1 MRRHWER
8 LIVKEVNWE
17 PLAMGGLSGHD
28 SRANGVRRSLQGWGW
43 GVPLAQTEELPEAS
57 RPQQGKARVEGP
69 PLP

>member
-1 MRRHWER
+1 
-8 LIVKEVNWE
+8 
-17 PLAMGGLSGHD
+17 MGGLSGHD